1 MVIDTSALLAIVL
14 GEDDGEL
21 YVEAIE
27 RGIEKHQNLTIPA
40 SVLVEAGIVADGRG
54 QAKPL
59 AALLGRIQPD
69 IEPLSETI
77 AELAVKAFKKYG
89 KGLHKAA
96 LNFGDCMSY
105 ATAEYCQEPLLFKGN
120 DFERT
125 PIKAVL
131 MKTRLPS

>member
-27 RGIEKHQNLTIPA
+27 RAIEKHENLIIPA
-40 SVLVEAGIVADGRG
+40 SVLVEARIVADGRG
-54 QAKPL
+54 QAKAL
-59 AALLGRIQPD
+59 AALLGRMQPD
-69 IEPLSETI
+69 IEPLSEEI
-77 AELAVKAFKKYG
+77 AERAVMAFKKYG

-105 ATAEYCQEPLLFKGN
+105 ATAEYCQERLLFKGN

-125 PIKAVL
+125 PIKAALRKVG
-131 MKTRLPS
+131 RP